1 MATGRREVILHSRM
15 LAVGIDPAKRV
26 HQAVAVLYPDQV
38 VLSRTLRNRVEDIER
53 LDDDVQAVAAEHQ
66 AEVIYGLEDHRR
78 YGEALLQ
85 VLQAR
90 GRITVVNPLWTDR
103 QKNFYGQDKDDAID
117 ARAIAAVVLRRGERL
132 PDATD
137 AHEETAA
144 LREAERTL
152 QDLAERFT
160 RAINRLHLQLSAVY
174 LDAYE
179 TFFPDIKG
187 PWAWRF
193 FARFPYPQ
201 TMNGLTASELAEV
214 LRDLAGGRVGPRS
227 REASRQA
234 LEQQACR
241 ILETTRR
248 LREQPI
254 SVVHR
259 LRAEL
264 IGELCAELLQ
274 IHESKRRLLHLLADE
289 LLPAPGRS
297 LTGIPGVGL
306 TLAAT
311 VVGEIGDIRRFP
323 SRHAFAKYNGTA
335 PAARSSGGRMRHA
348 ARKSCNHRLKRA
360 MWLMAVAAIRHDP
373 LARAFY
379 DRCRARGLSKLE
391 SLKRV
396 ARRMSDIVWAVLRTG
411 QPYDRGH
418 VEGSIRRRAEQT
430 EQELGSG
437 RTPVIDRA
445 PQRYRASAPTP

>member
-1 MATGRREVILHSRM
+1 M
-15 LAVGIDPAKRV
+15 AVGIDPAKRA
-26 HQAVAVLYPDQV
+26 HQAVAVLYPDHV
-38 VLSRTLRNRVEDIER
+38 MLTRTLRNRIEDIER
-53 LDDDVQAVAAEHQ
+53 LDDDVQALAAEHQ
-66 AEVIYGLEDHRR
+66 AEVVYGLEDHRR

-90 GRITVVNPLWTDR
+90 GRRVTVVNPLWTHR
-103 QKNFYGQDKDDAID
+103 QKDFYGQDKDDVID
-117 ARAIAAVVLRRGERL
+117 ARAIAAVVLRRGQRL

-152 QDLAERFT
+152 QDLSERFT
-160 RAINRLHLQLSAVY
+160 RAMNRLHLQLSMVY
-174 LDAYE
+174 LDTYE
-179 TFFPDIKG
+179 TFFSDIKG

-201 TMNGLTASELAEV
+201 TLNGLTAPELAEV
-214 LRDLAGGRVGPRS
+214 LRELAGGRVGPRS

-234 LEQQACR
+234 LEQQASR
-241 ILETTRR
+241 ILEATCR
-248 LREQPI
+248 LREQPAT
-254 SVVHR
+254 VVHR

-264 IGELCAELLQ
+264 IGQLCGELLQ
-274 IHESKRRLLHLLADE
+274 IHESKGRLKHLLDDE

-297 LTGIPGVGL
+297 LMAMCGVGI

-311 VVGEIGDIRRFP
+311 VVSQIGDIRRFP

-335 PAARSSGGRMRHA
+335 PAARSSGGRVRHA
-348 ARKSCNHRLKRA
+348 ARKSSNHRLKRA
-360 MWLMAVAAIRHDP
+360 MWLMALAAVRHDP

-396 ARRMSDIVWAVLRTG
+396 ARRMSDIVYTVLRSG
-411 QPYDRGH
+411 QPYDRAR
-418 VEGSIRRRAEQT
+418 VEASIRRRAEQT
-430 EQELGSG
+430 AQEPGRG
-437 RTPVIDRA
+437 RTPVVDEA
-445 PQRYRASAPTP
+445 SKRYRAPAPTP

>member
-1 MATGRREVILHSRM
+1 M
-15 LAVGIDPAKRV
+15 LAVGIDPAKRL

-38 VLSRTLRNRVEDIER
+38 VLTRTLRNRIEDIER
-53 LDDDVQAVAAEHQ
+53 LDDDVQALAAEHQ
-66 AEVIYGLEDHRR
+66 AEVVYGLEDHRR

-90 GRITVVNPLWTDR
+90 GRRVAVVNPLWTHR
-103 QKNFYGQDKDDAID
+103 QKDFYGQDKDDVVD
-117 ARAIAAVVLRRGERL
+117 ARAIAAVVLRRGQRL

-152 QDLAERFT
+152 QDLSERFT
-160 RAINRLHLQLSAVY
+160 RAMNRLHLQLSTVY
-174 LDAYE
+174 LDTYE
-179 TFFPDIKG
+179 TFFSDIKE

-193 FARFPYPQ
+193 FARFRYPQ
-201 TMNGLTASELAEV
+201 TLNGLSAQELAEV
-214 LRDLAGGRVGPRS
+214 LRELAGGRVGPRS

-234 LEQQACR
+234 LEQQASR
-241 ILETTRR
+241 ILEATSR
-248 LREQPI
+248 LREQ
-254 SVVHR
+254 SVTVVHR

-264 IGELCAELLQ
+264 IGQLCAELLQ
-274 IHESKRRLLHLLADE
+274 IHDSRARLKHLLDDE
-289 LLPAPGRS
+289 LLPVPGRS
-297 LTGIPGVGL
+297 LMAMCGVGI

-335 PAARSSGGRMRHA
+335 PAARSSGGRVRHA

-360 MWLMAVAAIRHDP
+360 MWLMALAAMRHDP

-396 ARRMSDIVWAVLRTG
+396 ARRMSDIVYAVLRSG
-411 QPYDRGH
+411 QPYDRAR
-418 VEGSIRRRAEQT
+418 VEASIRRRAKQT
-430 EQELGSG
+430 AQEPGRG
-437 RTPVIDRA
+437 RTPVVDEA
-445 PQRYRASAPTP
+445 SKRYRAPAPTP